1 MHDLTCYFNF
11 TGPINC
17 LPDKVS
23 CLDNECVFKSYWCD
37 GFVDCGDRS
46 DEGEHCK
53 SKCLCI
59 LVYCNQPM
67 GHSISMINVYACLRV
82 NLDFCS
88 HT

>member
-59 LVYCNQPM
+59 LVYCNQC
-67 GHSISMINVYACLRV
+67 IYCLYNVI
-82 NLDFCS
+82 
-88 HT
+88 